1 MKRCI
6 NGHYYDEAKHS
17 LCPHCGVNID
27 LNLGMTMP
35 MRQPAGN
42 DPSKTQAKIPNENAE
57 LGKTVAKIRNDIRN
71 TPVPP
76 NQQDG
81 KTVAVFRKQM
91 GIDPVV
97 GWLVCVE
104 GPDKGKD
111 FRIRNER
118 NFIGRS
124 DKMDICIA
132 GDEAIS
138 RENHAI
144 VSFSP
149 KKRQFRVYPGES
161 RGLVYL
167 NDEEVITADELK
179 PYDVIELGKTKLMF
193 IPFCGERFVWD

>member
-1 MKRCI
+1 MKRCT
-6 NGHYYDEAKHS
+6 NGHYYDETKHS

-27 LNLGMTMP
+27 LNLGVTMP
-35 MRQPAGN
+35 KYPASGGGS
-42 DPSKTQAKIPNENAE
+42 DGGVE
-57 LGKTVAKIRNDIRN
+57 LGKTVAKLPKGLRNN
-71 TPVPP
+71 PVSPP
-76 NQQDG
+76 NEG

-97 GWLVCVE
+97 GWLVCIE

-111 FRIRNER
+111 YRVRSER

-132 GDEAIS
+132 SDEAIS

-144 VSFSP
+144 VSYSP
-149 KKRQFRVYPGES
+149 KKRQFHVYSGES

-179 PYDVIELGKTKLMF
+179 SYDVIELGKTKLMF
-193 IPFCGERFVWD
+193 IPFCGDQFEWE

>member
-1 MKRCI
+1 MKRCT
-6 NGHYYDEAKHS
+6 NGHYYDETKHS

-27 LNLGMTMP
+27 LNLGVTMP
-35 MRQPAGN
+35 KRPVSGGGS
-42 DPSKTQAKIPNENAE
+42 DSSSE
-57 LGKTVAKIRNDIRN
+57 LGKTVAKIPEALRNN
-71 TPVPP
+71 PVSPP
-76 NQQDG
+76 NEG

-91 GIDPVV
+91 GMDPVV
-97 GWLVCVE
+97 GWLVCIE

-111 FRIRNER
+111 YRIRSER

-132 GDEAIS
+132 NDEAIS

-144 VSFSP
+144 VSYSP
-149 KKRQFRVYPGES
+149 KKRQFRVYSGES

-179 PYDVIELGKTKLMF
+179 AYDVIELGKTKLMF
-193 IPFCGERFVWD
+193 IPFCGEQFEWE

>member
-1 MKRCI
+1 MKRCSS
-6 NGHYYDEAKHS
+6 GHYYDETKHS

-27 LNLGMTMP
+27 LNLGVTMP
-35 MRQPAGN
+35 KRPTAG
-42 DPSKTQAKIPNENAE
+42 DDLAKTQAKYPDASPE
-57 LGKTVAKIRNDIRN
+57 LGKTVARIPEGMGPRQN
-71 TPVPP
+71 
-76 NQQDG
+76 DG
-81 KTVAVFRKQM
+81 KTIAVIRKQM

-97 GWLVCVE
+97 GWLVCIE

-111 FRIRNER
+111 FRIRSER

-124 DKMDICIA
+124 EKMDISIT

-144 VSFSP
+144 VSYSP
-149 KKRQFRVYPGES
+149 KKQQFRVYPGES

-179 PYDVIELGKTKLMF
+179 LYDIIELGKTKLMF
-193 IPFCGERFVWD
+193 VPFCSGQFQWE

>member
-1 MKRCI
+1 MKRCT
-6 NGHYYDEAKHS
+6 NGHYYDETKHS

-27 LNLGMTMP
+27 LNLGVTMP
-35 MRQPAGN
+35 KRPASGGGS
-42 DPSKTQAKIPNENAE
+42 DGSTE
-57 LGKTVAKIRNDIRN
+57 LGKTVAKLPEGLRNN
-71 TPVPP
+71 PVPP
-76 NQQDG
+76 PNEG
-81 KTVAVFRKQM
+81 KTVAVFRKEM

-97 GWLVCVE
+97 GWLVCIE

-111 FRIRNER
+111 YRIRSER

-132 GDEAIS
+132 SDEAIS

-144 VSFSP
+144 VSYSP
-149 KKRQFRVYPGES
+149 KKRQFRVYSGES

-179 PYDVIELGKTKLMF
+179 SYDVIELGKTKLMF
-193 IPFCGERFVWD
+193 IPFCGEQFEWE

>member
-1 MKRCI
+1 MKRCS
-6 NGHYYDEAKHS
+6 NGHYYDEIKHS

-27 LNLGMTMP
+27 LNLGVTMP
-35 MRQPAGN
+35 KRSTIE
-42 DPSKTQAKIPNENAE
+42 DDLSKTQAIFPNASTEI
-57 LGKTVAKIRNDIRN
+57 GKTVAKIPTSQHD
-71 TPVPP
+71 
-76 NQQDG
+76 DG
-81 KTVAVFRKQM
+81 KTIAVIRKEI

-111 FRIRNER
+111 YKIRSER

-124 DKMDICIA
+124 EKMDICIS

-144 VSFSP
+144 ISYSP
-149 KKRQFRVYPGES
+149 KKRLFRIYPGDS

-167 NDEEVITADELK
+167 NDEEVITADELQV
-179 PYDVIELGKTKLMF
+179 YDVIEIGKTKLIF
-193 IPFCGERFVWD
+193 IPFCSKHFEWD